1 MIATDVKNP
10 VYANAENTQINCN
23 VKFDQIFEHVPFTAS
38 PDDPVD
44 YGRELYVQ
52 LVAGQWGQIAPY
64 ISPAA
69 PIIDPAK
76 QVGPKVL

>member
-1 MIATDVKNP
+1 MVVTDVKSP

-23 VKFDQIFEHVPFTAS
+23 VKFEEIPEYFPFTAS
-38 PDDPVD
+38 PTDPMD
-44 YGRELYVQ
+44 YGRELYAQ

-64 ISPAA
+64 VPPAA